1 MIHIGD
7 ISEEERLSLLDIV
20 SNRPY
25 RHIIDDGNFFCQRYA
40 QVGRFFARVVKLEPR
55 GWLHPHTD
63 DCNHT
68 HVVLL
73 TNDMAVCYVNHR
85 PHFLK
90 ERGIYEFD
98 ARQVHHA
105 TNEGETDRIHLIL

>member
-1 MIHIGD
+1 MIFLGQIT
-7 ISEEERLSLLDIV
+7 EEEQYQLLDIV
-20 SNRPY
+20 GNRPY
-25 RHIIDDGNFFCQRYA
+25 RHIIEDGNFFCQRYDH
-40 QVGRFFARVVKLEPR
+40 VGRHFARVVKLAPH
-55 GWLHPHTD
+55 GWLHPHSD

-68 HVVLL
+68 HIVLA
-73 TNDMAVCYVNHR
+73 TNDMCVCYVANR
-85 PHFLK
+85 PYFLK